1 MDLIKQLLDFSPEQI
16 LVFKQLILA
25 TTLGGII
32 GIERR
37 LAHKTAGMR
46 TFALVCMGAALFT
59 IISVVSFQ
67 DFLGKPGFDPSRI
80 ASQIVVGIGFLGAGL
95 IVFKQRESKVKGLT
109 TAAGLWVTAA
119 IGMAV
124 GYKLFSIAIF
134 ATVLTFLVFLLMWF
148 IEFKIVDKI
157 PFHYRGEGEERDV

>member
-1 MDLIKQLLDFSPEQI
+1 MDLINQLFNFSPEQVTVFGQLFLAII
-16 LVFKQLILA
+16 LGA
-25 TTLGGII
+25 II
-32 GIERR
+32 GVERR

-46 TFALVCMGAALFT
+46 TFSLVCMGAALFT
-59 IISVVSFQ
+59 IISVVSFE
-67 DFLGKPGFDPSRI
+67 DFRNKPGFDPSRI

-95 IVFKQRESKVKGLT
+95 IILKESKVKGLT

-124 GYKLFSIAIF
+124 GYKLYAIAIF

-157 PFHYRGEGEERDV
+157 PFHYRGNGEEKDY

>member
-1 MDLIKQLLDFSPEQI
+1 MQLINQLFNLSPEQI
-16 LVFKQLILA
+16 TVFGQLFLA
-25 TTLGGII
+25 TVLGAII

-59 IISVVSFQ
+59 IISVVSFE
-67 DFLGKPGFDPSRI
+67 DFRNKPGFDPSRI

-95 IVFKQRESKVKGLT
+95 IILKESKVRGLT

-124 GYKLFSIAIF
+124 GYKLYAISIF

-148 IEFKIVDKI
+148 VEFKIVDKI
-157 PFHYRGEGEERDV
+157 PFHYRGDKEEKDY